1 MSSFAC
7 LQSSRRA
14 LYRVFIE
21 RDALTRQFIT
31 PAQRT
36 LPLYQNRRFSVSPL
50 QLKGKSRRQK
60 GLLADLEAEP
70 DEDEA
75 RAFDRRYTTQEDFI
89 KSGRDRLPIDFEI
102 TDPKIM
108 VLENGILD
116 GPKVTR
122 NVMSRID
129 TSTESLRM
137 ATPYKPADPK
147 NNEPVQYALC
157 KVVNKREEYER
168 QREIQQRRRVSKQ
181 TSPKLK
187 EIEMS
192 WAIDDNDFKIKTKQL
207 IGFLSKGWKVE
218 LILGFKKKG
227 QKKRTSEDT
236 AEETYAKV
244 QQLVKDL
251 GSKEHK
257 PSEGEVG
264 RTLRFYL
271 EGIYKELNTELQAE
285 AAKQQEHATTEVEQ
299 EQEQEQQQQED
310 VPVQKEA

>member
-21 RDALTRQFIT
+21 REALTRQFI
-31 PAQRT
+31 PIQRI

-50 QLKGKSRRQK
+50 QLKGKGRRGK
-60 GLLADLEAEP
+60 GLLDDLAMEP

-75 RAFDRRYTTQEDFI
+75 RTFDRRYTTQEDFI
-89 KSGRDRLPIDFEI
+89 KSGRDRLPINFEI

-108 VLENGILD
+108 VLDNGVLD
-116 GPKVTR
+116 GPKLTR

-129 TSTESLRM
+129 TSTDSLRM
-137 ATPYKPADPK
+137 ATPYIPADLK
-147 NNEPVQYALC
+147 KNEPAQYALC
-157 KVVNKREEYER
+157 KIVNKREEYER
-168 QREIQQRRRVSKQ
+168 QRELQQRRRVSKQ
-181 TSPKLK
+181 TSIKQK

-192 WAIDDNDFKIKTKQL
+192 WAIDDNDFKIKTRQL
-207 IGFLSKGWKVE
+207 ISFLSKGWKVE

-236 AEETYAKV
+236 AEETYGKV
-244 QQLVKDL
+244 QQLIKEL

-257 PSEGEVG
+257 ESEGEVG
-264 RTLRFYL
+264 RTMRFYL
-271 EGIYKELNTELQAE
+271 EGIYKEFNTELQAE
-285 AAKQQEHATTEVEQ
+285 AAKQQPPTEVE
-299 EQEQEQQQQED
+299 EQQQQED
-310 VPVQKEA
+310 SPVEKEA